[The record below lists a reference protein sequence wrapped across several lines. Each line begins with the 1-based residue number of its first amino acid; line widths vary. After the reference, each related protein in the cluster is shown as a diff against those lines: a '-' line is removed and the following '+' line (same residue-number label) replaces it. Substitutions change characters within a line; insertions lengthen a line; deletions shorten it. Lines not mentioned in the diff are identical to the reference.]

1 LRICRRSGELRVAL
15 AGAQRP
21 VGFVPTM
28 GALHEGHAALFRQC
42 REECATVVA
51 SVFVNPLQFDQ
62 DADLQEYPRTEEADF
77 ALCEQQGVQV
87 VFVPN
92 RSEIYP
98 DGFATAIDVGPVAA
112 EFEGAL
118 RAGHFSGV
126 ATVVMKL
133 LHLVAPDR
141 AYFGQKDAQ
150 QLCVIQTLVRDLD
163 VPVEIVPVETVREP
177 DGLARS
183 SRNVRL
189 SMDDRPRAAELHR
202 GLVRA
207 RNAWDS
213 GERDPNVLAAAA
225 RHEGLEYDYCACV
238 DPETFRA
245 LRERVDGSVR
255 VIVAARLGPVR
266 LIDNLLLT

>member
-1 LRICRRSGELRVAL
+1 MRVAL

-21 VGFVPTM
+21 VGFVPTL
-28 GALHEGHAALFRQC
+28 GALHEGHAALLSRC

-51 SVFVNPLQFDQ
+51 SVFVNPLQFDE
-62 DADLQEYPRTEEADF
+62 DADLQEYPRTEEADL
-77 ALCEQQGVQV
+77 ALCESRGVHV
-87 VFVPN
+87 VFLPD
-92 RSEIYP
+92 RLEIYP
-98 DGFATAIDVGPVAA
+98 DGFATVIDVGPVAA
-112 EFEGAL
+112 EFEGAQ
-118 RAGHFSGV
+118 RAGHFAGV

-163 VPVEIVPVETVREP
+163 VPVEIVRVETVRGS

-183 SRNVRL
+183 SRNARL
-189 SMDDRPRAAELHR
+189 SKDDRLRAAELHR

-207 RNAWDS
+207 RDRWES
-213 GERDPNVLAAAA
+213 GERDATRLAAAA
-225 RHEGLEYDYCACV
+225 RCEGFRYDYCACV
-238 DPETFRA
+238 DPVTFRA
-245 LRERVDGSVR
+245 LRDRVTGSVR
-255 VIVAARLGPVR
+255 VIVAARVGQVR